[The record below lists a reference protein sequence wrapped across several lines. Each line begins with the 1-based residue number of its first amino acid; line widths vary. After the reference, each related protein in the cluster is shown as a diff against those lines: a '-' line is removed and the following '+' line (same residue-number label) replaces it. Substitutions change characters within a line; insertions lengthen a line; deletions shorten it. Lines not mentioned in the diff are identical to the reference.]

1 MKYNCYLIYLAE
13 RESTRPPPVAQSPV
27 LQDLPENGVGDA
39 RRALRRRP
47 GAACRHHGDSAEEAP
62 DHLGRFGGHGR
73 SVACEQGPDA
83 EHLLVVLQNV
93 LLGHIDVLVSS
104 RARPND
110 QRLYLAGVALAA
122 PQAVLATATH
132 VDVGDKAESRAA
144 PLADDAVSPRPVTKA
159 VFVDRRPL
167 NDEFSVTLRAADGS
181 RILRFASSAAFSGA
195 GVLIARRG
203 ALDVFP
209 QYRSPIPPRAD
220 VELRLD
226 LRRADGDAQAP
237 LLPAAHDA
245 LAVGLD
251 AALGGPIGG
260 GAYDLAQKCDVE
272 IWVAA
277 AALRAVGGDAAAARL
292 FVDESPGLLCTPGPD
307 DDTVV
312 PFKRGDV
319 VPPAPRRKPPRRRG
333 LSLPPVK
340 C

>member
-1 MKYNCYLIYLAE
+1 MPLA
-13 RESTRPPPVAQSPV
+13 
-27 LQDLPENGVGDA
+27 N
-39 RRALRRRP
+39 
-47 GAACRHHGDSAEEAP
+47 
-62 DHLGRFGGHGR
+62 
-73 SVACEQGPDA
+73 DA
-83 EHLLVVLQNV
+83 E
-93 LLGHIDVLVSS
+93 
-104 RARPND
+104 
-110 QRLYLAGVALAA
+110 
-122 PQAVLATATH
+122 
-132 VDVGDKAESRAA
+132 
-144 PLADDAVSPRPVTKA
+144 SPRPATKA
-159 VFVDRRPL
+159 VFADRRPL
-167 NDEFSVTLRAADGS
+167 DDEFSVTLRAEDGS

-226 LRRADGDAQAP
+226 LRRADGNPQAP

-292 FVDESPGLLCTPGPD
+292 FVDECPGLLSAPGPD
-307 DDTVV
+307 DDAVA

-333 LSLPPVK
+333 LSLPPQAM
-340 C
+340 